1 MISDPHDL
9 LESELY
15 VGTNHIYPTEDDAHF
30 LCHHRNEDGTHD
42 IRKQ

>member
-15 VGTNHIYPTEDDAHF
+15 VGTNHIYPTED
-30 LCHHRNEDGTHD
+30 GTHD

>member
-1 MISDPHDL
+1 MISDPLDL

-30 LCHHRNEDGTHD
+30 LCHHRNGDGTHD